1 MLGVIYSCSN
11 VPLAIWPCSFNQ
23 ESLIPNLCR
32 SFRVSVSEEPP
43 PPTGKWFVAQCYPCP
58 PCYIREMGRAKCFF
72 FGSAWSGLDFGVAPP
87 SEPAAEKKVLS
98 WKIGQKS
105 EKNWLKKGQKFL
117 ARPISTWQY
126 SGACMQYVSTTK

>member
-1 MLGVIYSCSN
+1 M
-11 VPLAIWPCSFNQ
+11 P
-23 ESLIPNLCR
+23 SLLYQR
-32 SFRVSVSEEPP
+32 DGSGQV
-43 PPTGKWFVAQCYPCP
+43 
-58 PCYIREMGRAKCFF
+58 FF